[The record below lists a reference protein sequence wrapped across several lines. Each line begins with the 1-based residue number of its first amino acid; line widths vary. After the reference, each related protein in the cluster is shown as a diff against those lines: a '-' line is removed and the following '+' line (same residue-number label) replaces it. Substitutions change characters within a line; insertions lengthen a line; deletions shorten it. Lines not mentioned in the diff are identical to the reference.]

1 MRRTT
6 PLSRLVLFA
15 ALVMLAVPSLAA
27 ARGWLGV
34 YTQEVTRDLRDA
46 LDLTGEGV
54 LVSSVVP
61 GSPADRA
68 GLRKGD
74 VIVSVDRRDVESPA
88 ELTEIIGGTREGESV
103 SLGVVRK
110 GEKLNLAVRLAER
123 PDDGE
128 IAPPAPPAPRGTPA
142 PRTPRAPAAPKEP
155 RVYRWHSDGSV
166 DPDEI
171 RERVREAVPGFD
183 FDFDEAGPG
192 RSMVWMGNAGR
203 GRLGVRVESLSEDLA
218 SALGAPGARGALV
231 VEVLKQTP
239 ADEAGLR
246 AGDIITAV
254 EGAAVQDADDLVKA
268 LKGESGRV
276 SVSIVRRGEKR
287 TVEAALEDSPRVIR
301 LRDGKAPKGPGR
313 LGDDRRFDVRIKG
326 DADGEDLRRE
336 LQELREQLRELR
348 RELQENRR

>member
-88 ELTEIIGGTREGESV
+88 ELTEIIGDTREGESV
-103 SLGVVRK
+103 SLGVLRK

-123 PDDGE
+123 PDDDE
-128 IAPPAPPAPRGTPA
+128 IAPPAPPAPR
-142 PRTPRAPAAPKEP
+142 APKAP
-155 RVYRWHSDGSV
+155 RVYRWHSDGNV

-171 RERVREAVPGFD
+171 RERVRGAVPGFD

-192 RSMVWMGNAGR
+192 RSMVWMGGSGR

-218 SALGAPGARGALV
+218 SALGAPGTRGALV

-239 ADEAGLR
+239 AEEAGLR

-301 LRDGKAPKGPGR
+301 LRDGKEPTGPGR